1 MIIRA
6 PVFIEVPLCKGKQIG
21 MFAIISKI
29 LALMY
34 FSFGFMMLRA
44 VEQYPVWSNLRGL
57 LSQYGSMLVHFI
69 SQSCSKAVTYTS
81 SVIILPYWQLLSII
95 YIHKKDESSLTIGG
109 HIYDTLVQL
118 ELESQ
123 PKPQTSPTS
132 TLSYKLYVHTAE
144 ASVIGEPTSL
154 LVSPCV
160 VPPAG
165 ECYNRYPV
173 DWARVAKPRKI
184 HLTLW
189 CWSSTRGSI
198 HHELWYKQ
206 QSCKFLQRQ

>member
-109 HIYDTLVQL
+109 HIY
-118 ELESQ
+118 
-123 PKPQTSPTS
+123 
-132 TLSYKLYVHTAE
+132 
-144 ASVIGEPTSL
+144 
-154 LVSPCV
+154 
-160 VPPAG
+160 
-165 ECYNRYPV
+165 
-173 DWARVAKPRKI
+173 
-184 HLTLW
+184 
-189 CWSSTRGSI
+189 
-198 HHELWYKQ
+198 
-206 QSCKFLQRQ
+206 